1 MILALVIGV
10 LAGRYWPGKISTEQ
24 GAGTQAATGLD
35 SLSPVSA
42 TQTGAKHRHTFVCPM
57 HPEIV
62 QDHEGQCP
70 ICGMDLVAADSA
82 DEHEAH
88 NSVSISPEVTNNLSV
103 HLATTQRRDMT
114 RSARLPAYI
123 QGFTPGLTQ
132 VIRGHLAGT
141 VARIRP
147 KAGSWVHAGDVLF
160 EIQVPGA
167 KQVQEGHLEVLK
179 RGDAK
184 AIDES
189 RMQLR
194 ELGLTGDDI
203 KMLEAE
209 RKPVEGFSYIA
220 PMDGQVTN
228 ITHPSGDQVK
238 PGDAILVLQG
248 RGETSVDVDIFQSEA
263 LWLKSGDKAE
273 MRVRQLPNQVWKG
286 EVAMEGIR
294 TNPEKRTY
302 GLRLVFPMSQ
312 GVLSNDMFGEVIVI
326 GVRKRNAL
334 AIPREALIRTENKNR
349 VMVAQDNGHFAQVE
363 VQPGVEDGDFVE
375 ILSGLKDGDRVVVSS
390 QFLLDSESS
399 MRAEIHRM
407 TGEEIAGAAAK
418 PADKKMSRSGPMDHG
433 SAHTR

>member
-1 MILALVIGV
+1 M
-10 LAGRYWPGKISTEQ
+10 K
-24 GAGTQAATGLD
+24 
-35 SLSPVSA
+35 
-42 TQTGAKHRHTFVCPM
+42 
-57 HPEIV
+57 
-62 QDHEGQCP
+62 
-70 ICGMDLVAADSA
+70 
-82 DEHEAH
+82 
-88 NSVSISPEVTNNLSV
+88 
-103 HLATTQRRDMT
+103 
-114 RSARLPAYI
+114 
-123 QGFTPGLTQ
+123 
-132 VIRGHLAGT
+132 
-141 VARIRP
+141 
-147 KAGSWVHAGDVLF
+147 
-160 EIQVPGA
+160 
-167 KQVQEGHLEVLK
+167 
-179 RGDAK
+179 
-184 AIDES
+184 
-189 RMQLR
+189 LR

-209 RKPVEGFSYIA
+209 RKSVEGFSYIS

-238 PGDAILVLQG
+238 PGEVILVLQG

-312 GVLSNDMFGEVIVI
+312 GVLSNDMFGEVIVT
-326 GVRKRNAL
+326 GVRRRNAL
-334 AIPREALIRTENKNR
+334 AIPRDALIRTENKNR
-349 VMVAQDNGHFAQVE
+349 VMVAQDNGRFAQVE

-407 TGEEIAGAAAK
+407 TGEEIAGADAK
-418 PADKKMSRSGPMDHG
+418 QTDKKMSRSGTMDHG
-433 SAHTR
+433 PAHTR